1 MGADFIRKAESR
13 FRHQIQQQA
22 LDQKSTSAMFLP
34 EEQVNVIYP
43 CHWLNEQ
50 VTFPLG
56 TQLVIFQRTPKSRVV
71 VMHTVDAVAIV
82 KDEAA
87 HDLQSLFHDS
97 PRLGGMLQVHI
108 VRVGKPSEPFFVQA
122 VTKGRKKAQVN

>member
-1 MGADFIRKAESR
+1 MGADFIRKAENR

-22 LDQKSTSAMFLP
+22 LDQKGASAMFSP
-34 EEQVNVIYP
+34 AEQISVIYP
-43 CHWLNEQ
+43 CHWLNED

-56 TQLVIFQRTPKSRVV
+56 TQLVIFQRTPNSRVV
-71 VMHTVDAVAIV
+71 VMHAVDAVAIV

-87 HDLQSLFHDS
+87 RELQRLFKGS

-122 VTKGRKKAQVN
+122 TTKRKTKARVN

>member
-22 LDQKSTSAMFLP
+22 FDQGGSSAMFLP
-34 EEQVNVIYP
+34 EEQINVIYP
-43 CHWLNEQ
+43 CHWLNEE
-50 VTFPLG
+50 VTFPLA
-56 TQLVIFQRTPKSRVV
+56 TQLVIFQRTPNSRVV
-71 VMHTVDAVAIV
+71 VMHGVDAVAIV

-87 HDLQSLFHDS
+87 RDLQRLFHDS
-97 PRLGGMLQVHI
+97 PRLGGMLQVQI

-122 VTKGRKKAQVN
+122 VTKRRKKARVN

>member
-1 MGADFIRKAESR
+1 MGADFIRKAETR

-22 LDQKSTSAMFLP
+22 LDQKRSSAMFLP

-43 CHWLNEQ
+43 CHWLNEE

-56 TQLVIFQRTPKSRVV
+56 TQLVIFQRTLNSRVV
-71 VMHTVDAVAIV
+71 AMHEVNAVAIV

-87 HDLQSLFHDS
+87 RDLQRLFRDS
-97 PRLGGMLQVHI
+97 PRLGGMLQVQI

-122 VTKGRKKAQVN
+122 ATKRQKKPRLN